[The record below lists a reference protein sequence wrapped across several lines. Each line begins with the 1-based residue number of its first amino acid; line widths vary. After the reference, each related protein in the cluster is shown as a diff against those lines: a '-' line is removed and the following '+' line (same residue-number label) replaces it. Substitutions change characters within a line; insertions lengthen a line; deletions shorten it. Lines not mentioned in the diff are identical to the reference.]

1 MTSDDSQSPRGDA
14 AQDPAELS
22 SCRRAFIAAPSFTT
36 LRKLA
41 ELWSATQ
48 HWELAAEAWLHVA
61 HARPNDAQAYA
72 GAAQALSHL
81 ERHEAAA
88 RVWEHA
94 CRIQPDNAQYAD
106 AHARAVRDSHPPV
119 AQANPGVGRSR

>member
-1 MTSDDSQSPRGDA
+1 MTTDELPPTQRLAGLE
-14 AQDPAELS
+14 PAELS
-22 SCRRAFIAAPSFTT
+22 SCRRAFNAAPSFTT

-41 ELWSATQ
+41 ELWTETQ
-48 HWELAAEAWLHVA
+48 RWELAAQAWLHVA

-72 GAAQALSHL
+72 GAAEALSHL
-81 ERHEAAA
+81 ERYTAAA

-106 AHARAVRDSHPPV
+106 AHARAVRDSNPPV
-119 AQANPGVGRSR
+119 PQANDCVGRSR

>member
-1 MTSDDSQSPRGDA
+1 MTTDGRPTRPESGCEL
-14 AQDPAELS
+14 AELS
-22 SCRRAFIAAPSFTT
+22 TCRSAFIAAPSFTT

-41 ELWSATQ
+41 ELWSETQ
-48 HWELAAEAWLHVA
+48 HWELAAQAWLHVA

-81 ERHEAAA
+81 ERYEAAA

-106 AHARAVRDSHPPV
+106 AHARAVRDSNPPV
-119 AQANPGVGRSR
+119 AQANENLDRSR